1 MIDEIVETVV
11 PGGALLTVGVVL
23 GAAIGANLRPAMV
36 RVVAA
41 GLGAAERLQEIGA
54 EAYERAQDLV
64 AEAQHERQAAAP
76 APATPRRRRGTPETE

>member
-23 GAAIGANLRPAMV
+23 GAAIGANLRPVVV
-36 RVVAA
+36 RAVAA

-64 AEAQHERQAAAP
+64 AEAQHERRAAAP
-76 APATPRRRRGTPETE
+76 APSRRRAKPGTE